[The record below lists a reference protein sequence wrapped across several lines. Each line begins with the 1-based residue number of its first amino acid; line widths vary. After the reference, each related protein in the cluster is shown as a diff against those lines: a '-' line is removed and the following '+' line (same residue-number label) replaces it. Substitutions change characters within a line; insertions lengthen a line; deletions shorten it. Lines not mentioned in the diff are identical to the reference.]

1 MEILHKTDDKGKEV
15 AIVPL
20 MNSTDKATIYEDDF
34 RLLMGL
40 GLLPYWKWSTGQVCV
55 GNGNGNLSI
64 ARLLLDAGKGQ
75 KVVYLDQDRTNLR
88 RENLVLSTG
97 GGKSRTRDQ
106 IVITHK
112 LRSNR
117 PGIKHVK
124 TSSGAG
130 SVYA

>member
-1 MEILHKTDDKGKEV
+1 MEILHTTDDRGKEL

-20 MNSTDKATIYEDDF
+20 MNSTDKATIYDSDF
-34 RLLMGL
+34 KLLMEL
-40 GLLPYWKWSTGQVCV
+40 GVTPYWKWSTGQVSV

-97 GGKSRTRDQ
+97 GGKSQTRDQ
-106 IVITHK
+106 IVITHR
-112 LRSNR
+112 LRSYR
-117 PGIKHVK
+117 PEVKHVK

-130 SVYA
+130 SVHA